1 MAARRSGQ
9 ESAVRIIGGSWRG
22 RKLPFRTRDE
32 LRPSPDRVRETLFN
46 WLSAD
51 IVGAHC
57 LDLFS
62 GSGALG
68 LEALSRGAESCLM
81 LDNSR
86 QSCTDISTHLATLG
100 AANGK
105 CVQAEACEFLDRG
118 RSEREPITIVFL
130 DPPFNQDLL
139 TPVSVSLEQGDWLAP
154 DALIYVETSRREP
167 RPTLPTHWQPH
178 RDKTAGDVRF
188 QLFVRKS

>member
-68 LEALSRGAESCLM
+68 LEALSRGA
-81 LDNSR
+81 DN
-86 QSCTDISTHLATLG
+86 
-100 AANGK
+100 N
-105 CVQAEACEFLDRG
+105 
-118 RSEREPITIVFL
+118 
-130 DPPFNQDLL
+130 
-139 TPVSVSLEQGDWLAP
+139 
-154 DALIYVETSRREP
+154 
-167 RPTLPTHWQPH
+167 
-178 RDKTAGDVRF
+178 
-188 QLFVRKS
+188 